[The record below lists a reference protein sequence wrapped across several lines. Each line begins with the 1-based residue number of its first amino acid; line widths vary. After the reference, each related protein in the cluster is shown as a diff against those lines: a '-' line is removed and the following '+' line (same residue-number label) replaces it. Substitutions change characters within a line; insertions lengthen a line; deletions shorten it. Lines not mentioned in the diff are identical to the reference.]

1 MTKRNQQLQLSD
13 TRRLGFNERGPS
25 DGKPLFYFHGSP
37 SSRLEADLFLT
48 DELLH
53 SSNTRLIAV
62 DRPGMALSDFQPD
75 RRQLDWPRDVVAL
88 ANHLEIERFAV
99 LGYSLGGPYAVACA
113 YAIPER
119 VTKAGIVSGAALFT
133 IPELVVNINEG
144 TRRFLTLPREKPWL
158 SHLFLGFMLGILPR
172 IAPGPFIKSAVAVL
186 PKPDRALVTTSPEV
200 QKGFVRMVREAMRQG
215 TKGAHHDSLL
225 SVTEPGLRLGD
236 IRVPVLLWHGE
247 MDQNIP
253 VAMARYLAAAIPNC
267 QATFYPD
274 EGHLSL
280 FKKYAETILRSLIE

>member
-1 MTKRNQQLQLSD
+1 MTKRNQQFQLSD
-13 TRRLGFNERGPS
+13 GRRLGYNERGPL

-48 DELLH
+48 DELLQ
-53 SSNTRLIAV
+53 SSSTRLIAI
-62 DRPGMALSDFQPD
+62 DRPGMGLSDFQPD

-88 ANHLEIERFAV
+88 ADHLEIERFAV

-119 VTKAGIVSGAALFT
+119 VTKVGIVSGAALFT

-158 SHLFLGFMLGILPR
+158 SHLLLGFMLGILPR

-200 QKGFVRMVREAMRQG
+200 QKGFIHMVREAMRQG

-225 SVTEPGLRLGD
+225 SVTDPGFRLQN
-236 IRVPVLLWHGE
+236 IRVPVLLWHGDQ
-247 MDQNIP
+247 DQNIP
-253 VAMARYLAAAIPNC
+253 VAMARYMATAIPHC
-267 QATFYPD
+267 QVTFYPN

-280 FKKYAETILRSLIE
+280 FKKHTETILRELTG